1 MSQTE
6 PVNPAT
12 SQTAPVNSNKAIYA
26 TLLSG
31 LQELQN
37 SPVPRT
43 DSDKAAERQLLGLV
57 CAVNGIPDP
66 TAQEQQQEQDKDAE
80 AANPTRT
87 RKDSETK
94 RSEAYEFLEQLIP
107 LTLGHALTVSQ
118 YAHDVLHPPRFVSM
132 AIKKNTILDA
142 MDGIAAP
149 VGKDLVRTAHRL
161 PAHDHTP
168 LPPRH
173 DLPHCHA
180 SPSSPNP
187 AAGASLQNADAADT
201 QLLQNDTASLLALD
215 TAVRTVHLQQQTNV
229 YLQKCLVS
237 ARVIDFQRK
246 WVSET
251 LAPTAQTRYIRERFV
266 AANPDLF
273 ANVQSHEQKLALCA
287 PGKLHASAMKDFKN
301 KVTDREARIRDELL
315 NLFDAF
321 GTAALAL
328 PAIHINDLPGYQ
340 PKYQQV
346 VRCIL
351 PFLKEKRPEMLKAM
365 KQREVETR
373 RAFLEM
379 VKVCACDTER
389 DALVKFFDEFLDREA
404 PFADVPA

>member
-149 VGKDLVRTAHRL
+149 VGKDLEPLIGFLRTTTHRSL
-161 PAHDHTP
+161 LDMTSPIAMPA
-168 LPPRH
+168 PP
-173 DLPHCHA
+173 P
-180 SPSSPNP
+180 PNP

-315 NLFDAF
+315 NLFDVF

-328 PAIHINDLPGYQ
+328 PAIHINDLAAIP
-340 PKYQQV
+340 PAI
-346 VRCIL
+346 RANIPAL
-351 PFLKEKRPEMLKAM
+351 KRPPVHLMAY
-365 KQREVETR
+365 KQ
-373 RAFLEM
+373 
-379 VKVCACDTER
+379 
-389 DALVKFFDEFLDREA
+389 
-404 PFADVPA
+404 